1 MLGKVEEN
9 CGNSQQT
16 AQACQENGSTDT
28 IQGGNDDIATTLN
41 TDEPLTG
48 HTSHS
53 MVSRQVRSSPSE
65 LPNDYAPQNTL
76 SRGHPSGRR
85 IFKRQRDVLYSI
97 DESTPE
103 VLGDAQENNHQT
115 INSLSHHAVNGS
127 HERCDLT
134 DYVTVKSRFQG
145 EMNSPMLTNTAAQ
158 MSSRGSGRN
167 GLFVID
173 ANTRP
178 VLTLRSRTRQSMTY
192 DRHSTNSPG
201 GETHIAE
208 TELFRPTTKAS
219 TKRDDVTVESVDFVK
234 VDKCPDYGAR
244 YPDSDTWKTMLDDGR
259 PCRQQYSWSYSATGP
274 SPPPSGYSSFSNL
287 ISPTKPLI
295 RPKLKMRPLFWKRIV
310 LEGTSEDK
318 KPENFW
324 STTTEPS
331 IDTDEL
337 ERLFGV
343 SARLGSEAVQFS
355 TSPKRGKGK
364 QVGKVLEDKRS
375 RDVAIRISR
384 LQMSME
390 EVQEAIYKMDAKR
403 LDLDR
408 LQGLYDMR
416 ATEKELAEIKRFK
429 QENKQVVLDKPEEFL
444 LQLAEVHNLQDRLE
458 CWIFTE
464 RFSET
469 MFNLH
474 QQMNSLMSACSE
486 LRHSEH
492 LHAVLRLVLAAGNY
506 MNGSTPRGQ
515 ADGYQLDIL
524 AKLRDDKSGNL
535 LQYIVRQYCRR
546 SGDCCGPDGHT
557 FRLPTPELMKT
568 AREAYLKDSRKT
580 AHSVGEGLKRV
591 KGLVQKVLEGSEA
604 SMVTSFRCKMKP
616 FLFHAEL
623 TLKREVRKL
632 EEAEDTFKELLAF
645 FDCKDPDLDNPSSF
659 FEIWER
665 FCQDFYDCWT
675 EEQKRLAKEMFQNVE
690 NDKKARRNSTTTR
703 ELTECSKGSLLKA
716 RFSRQNSLTDL
727 QDGEAAK
734 SSENCGSAKQD
745 ANIARTFD
753 TSNVSPKRI
762 SPNRSALDDQ
772 CLWGGTRVHDN
783 ADDDMD
789 SLTTID
795 ECQSRGCEVSDDL
808 GSPDD
813 GSLVSASYVYLT
825 DEPSILDAK
834 EIRGACLS
842 ESKASGAH
850 DKPID
855 WGYYEQVEKQNHG
868 RPAPAVRVMYQG
880 STLVVSL

>member
-1 MLGKVEEN
+1 M
-9 CGNSQQT
+9 
-16 AQACQENGSTDT
+16 
-28 IQGGNDDIATTLN
+28 
-41 TDEPLTG
+41 
-48 HTSHS
+48 
-53 MVSRQVRSSPSE
+53 
-65 LPNDYAPQNTL
+65 
-76 SRGHPSGRR
+76 
-85 IFKRQRDVLYSI
+85 
-97 DESTPE
+97 
-103 VLGDAQENNHQT
+103 
-115 INSLSHHAVNGS
+115 
-127 HERCDLT
+127 
-134 DYVTVKSRFQG
+134 
-145 EMNSPMLTNTAAQ
+145 
-158 MSSRGSGRN
+158 SRGSGRN

-173 ANTRP
+173 VNTRP

-192 DRHSTNSPG
+192 DGRSSNSPG

-208 TELFRPTTKAS
+208 AELFRPTTKAS
-219 TKRDDVTVESVDFVK
+219 TVSKDNIGKMDTHVESGDTSPNKIRDAYCIPSPQKRDDETVESVDVVK

-244 YPDSDTWKTMLDDGR
+244 HPDSDVGFSSSDHIDFESR
-259 PCRQQYSWSYSATGP
+259 PGKPCLMTEGHVANSTAGAIVP
-274 SPPPSGYSSFSNL
+274 PAPPPPPSGYSSFSNL

-324 STTTEPS
+324 STTTEPP

-390 EVQEAIYKMDAKR
+390 EVQDAIYKMDAKR

-416 ATEKELAEIKRFK
+416 ATEKELSEIKRFR
-429 QENKQVVLDKPEEFL
+429 QENTQVVLDKPEEFL

-486 LRHSEH
+486 LRQSEH

-524 AKLRDDKSGNL
+524 AKLRDVRTKDKSGNL

-557 FRLPTPELMKT
+557 FRLPTTELMKT
-568 AREAYLKDSRKT
+568 AREACLKDSRKT
-580 AHSVGEGLKRV
+580 AHSMGEGLKRV

-665 FCQDFYDCWT
+665 FCQDFFDCWT
-675 EEQKRLAKEMFQNVE
+675 VGLL
-690 NDKKARRNSTTTR
+690 DI
-703 ELTECSKGSLLKA
+703 SLNL
-716 RFSRQNSLTDL
+716 
-727 QDGEAAK
+727 
-734 SSENCGSAKQD
+734 
-745 ANIARTFD
+745 
-753 TSNVSPKRI
+753 
-762 SPNRSALDDQ
+762 
-772 CLWGGTRVHDN
+772 
-783 ADDDMD
+783 
-789 SLTTID
+789 
-795 ECQSRGCEVSDDL
+795 
-808 GSPDD
+808 
-813 GSLVSASYVYLT
+813 
-825 DEPSILDAK
+825 
-834 EIRGACLS
+834 
-842 ESKASGAH
+842 
-850 DKPID
+850 
-855 WGYYEQVEKQNHG
+855 
-868 RPAPAVRVMYQG
+868 
-880 STLVVSL
+880 

>member
-1 MLGKVEEN
+1 
-9 CGNSQQT
+9 
-16 AQACQENGSTDT
+16 
-28 IQGGNDDIATTLN
+28 
-41 TDEPLTG
+41 
-48 HTSHS
+48 
-53 MVSRQVRSSPSE
+53 MVSPQVRPSPSE

-76 SRGHPSGRR
+76 SRGQPSARG

-103 VLGDAQENNHQT
+103 AFGDGQDNNHQP
-115 INSLSHHAVNGS
+115 INSSTPHAVNGS
-127 HERCDLT
+127 NERCDLT

-145 EMNSPMLTNTAAQ
+145 ETCSSMLRNTTVQ
-158 MSSRGSGRN
+158 MSRGSCRN
-167 GLFVID
+167 ALFVID

-192 DRHSTNSPG
+192 DGRSSNSPG

-208 TELFRPTTKAS
+208 TALFRPTTKES
-219 TKRDDVTVESVDFVK
+219 TVSKDNVGKMDIHVESGDTSPNKVCDVLCIPSSQKRDDVTVESVDFVK
-234 VDKCPDYGAR
+234 VDKCPGFGAR
-244 YPDSDTWKTMLDDGR
+244 CPDSDVGFSSSDHTDFESR
-259 PCRQQYSWSYSATGP
+259 PGKP
-274 SPPPSGYSSFSNL
+274 SLMTEGHVANNTAGAIVPPAPPPPPSGYSSFSNL

-343 SARLGSEAVQFS
+343 SARLDSEAVQFS

-364 QVGKVLEDKRS
+364 QVGKVFEDKRS

-524 AKLRDDKSGNL
+524 AKLRDVRTKDKSGNL

-546 SGDCCGPDGHT
+546 RGDGCGPDGHT
-557 FRLPTPELMKT
+557 FRLPTQELMKT
-568 AREAYLKDSRKT
+568 AREACLKDSRKT

-632 EEAEDTFKELLAF
+632 EEAEDTFKDLLAF

-772 CLWGGTRVHDN
+772 CLWGGTRVHGN
-783 ADDDMD
+783 TDDDMD

-795 ECQSRGCEVSDDL
+795 ECQTRGCEVSDDL

-842 ESKASGAH
+842 QSKASGAH
-850 DKPID
+850 DKPGVN
-855 WGYYEQVEKQNHG
+855 WGYYGQKQNHG
-868 RPAPAVRVMYQG
+868 SPAPAVRVMYQG